1 MARVSTTTTSLP
13 KIIDVDRDKCT
24 NCHKCIGACPVKF
37 CNDGSGDII
46 NLNHDMCIGCGKCLI
61 VCEHNARFGVDDT
74 DAFFRAIANKE
85 PMVAIVAPAV
95 VVSFPNKFLN
105 LNGWLKSIGVKA
117 CFDVS
122 LGAELTVKSYLD
134 YIATENPKT
143 VIAQPC
149 PAIVTFVEI
158 YHPELLPY
166 LAPADSPM
174 LHTAKMIK
182 EFFPQYSNH
191 KIAVISPCYAKKRE
205 FAATGLG
212 DYNVTMNALTKHIRD
227 EGIALNNYPAL
238 EYDNPPAERAALFST
253 PGGLMRT
260 LERWNPDAS
269 KITRKI
275 EGVDLIYHYL
285 STFKS
290 TIDTGKAPLLVD
302 CLNCEMGCNGG
313 TGTLCHTE
321 TLDKVES
328 LVEARS
334 SEMQKKHRVGGPFS
348 VKRTHKAIL
357 KILDKLWKRGLY
369 RRTYKDRHNND
380 QIIKPGDKDVAEIFR
395 SMEKYSKADEYNC
408 MACGYGSCHGMATA
422 IYNNLNRPE
431 NCAMYMK
438 SLAHKE
444 KEHAE
449 REAERAELEHKAL
462 LEMLAEENE
471 NTNALRETITAIS
484 DDVSNIVTAV
494 RTLQEQVRSS
504 RGLTQQLLFVA
515 ESIGEIADQ
524 TNMLAM
530 NASIEAAHAGNA
542 GKGFAVVAE
551 EVHKLA
557 GRSQTEAQKIMPYVD
572 TLQNTFDELTADAN
586 EVISRTESSVGS
598 IQKVHSALNSL
609 VEVTNG
615 FVERFNA
622 DR

>member
-1 MARVSTTTTSLP
+1 MAYVATATSLP
-13 KIIDVDRDKCT
+13 KVIDVDRDKCT
-24 NCHKCIGACPVKF
+24 NCHKCIGTCPVHY

-46 NLNHDMCIGCGKCLI
+46 NLNHDMCIGCGKCLH
-61 VCEHNARFGVDDT
+61 VCEHNARFGIDDT

-85 PMVAIVAPAV
+85 PIIAIVAPAV

-134 YIATENPKT
+134 YMVSENPKT

-149 PAIVTFVEI
+149 PAIVTFIEI

-174 LHTAKMIK
+174 LHTAKMVK
-182 EFFPQYSNH
+182 EFFPQYNNH
-191 KIAVISPCYAKKRE
+191 RIMVVSPCYAKKRE
-205 FAATGLG
+205 FVATGIG
-212 DYNVTMNALTKHIRD
+212 DFNVTMTSLTRYMSDK
-227 EGIALNNYPAL
+227 GINLNNFPAL

-260 LERWNPDAS
+260 VERWNPNAS

-275 EGVDLIYHYL
+275 EGVELIYHYL

-290 TIDTGKAPLLVD
+290 TIDDGKAPALVD

-313 TGTLCHTE
+313 TGTLCHTMS
-321 TLDKVES
+321 LDKVES

-334 SEMQKKHRVGGPFS
+334 QEMQEKHRIKGPFGAQ
-348 VKRTHKAIL
+348 RTHKAIG

-369 RRTYKDRHNND
+369 RRTYKDRRSND
-380 QIIKPGDKDVAEIFR
+380 HLLQPSEKEISGILQ
-395 SMEKYSKADEYNC
+395 SMEKFSKADEYNC
-408 MACGYGSCHGMATA
+408 LACGYGTCRGMAIA
-422 IYNNLNRPE
+422 IHNNLNRPE

-438 SLAHKE
+438 VLAHKE
-444 KEHAE
+444 KDHAE
-449 REAERAELEHKAL
+449 QETKRAELEHQAL
-462 LEMLAEENE
+462 MEMLAEENE
-471 NTNALRETITAIS
+471 NTNALRETVTEIS
-484 DDVSNIVTAV
+484 GDVTNTVTAV
-494 RTLQEQVRSS
+494 RTLEEQIKNSK
-504 RGLTQQLLFVA
+504 GFAQQLLFVA
-515 ESIGEIADQ
+515 ESIREIADQ

-572 TLQNTFDELTADAN
+572 SLQNTFDVIAADAN
-586 EVISRTESSVGS
+586 EVISQTESSVES
-598 IQKVHSALNSL
+598 MKKVHNALNRL
-609 VEVTNG
+609 AEATNSFAKRVG
-615 FVERFNA
+615 S
-622 DR
+622 DK